1 MTPWTKWNMK
11 HRKIEAGKIK
21 NIYSICNDK
30 KTKKKQVQG
39 WKEQKKKVFFRF
51 CYSFGKSYTSNF
63 DASGRYEH
71 QDVEQE
77 PMAPS
82 WIHSMPILVKDL
94 IGTATIPNGKEKI

>member
-1 MTPWTKWNMK
+1 M
-11 HRKIEAGKIK
+11 
-21 NIYSICNDK
+21 
-30 KTKKKQVQG
+30 
-39 WKEQKKKVFFRF
+39 FFSGF
-51 CYSFGKSYTSNF
+51 VNSFGKSYTSNF